1 MSPNPD
7 VTKTLNHF
15 SASLRLLLLFRQLR
29 QWGYLGVLAAGWLTG
44 PGYAANLGPGPVST
58 ARPTLESDKVA
69 AELGIGRW
77 IWTTNFADKQ
87 ECRFRR
93 AFTLP
98 ATNAVRKATLRIT
111 ADNLYRLYL
120 DGREIGEGANWKNLT
135 EYDVTW
141 LLSPGDHVIAVEAFN
156 DNFEA
161 GVIGGLQIEFV
172 NGQRLQVLSDAAWR
186 VVPVPVRG
194 WQKKTRALK
203 DWPAATEVG
212 VPGQF
217 PWWLRPGDIMRLP
230 PLRPIELRFWQRG
243 WFLSVVLLVSALAL
257 ALSVRLAAK
266 LAVQTRAQKL
276 LERERARI
284 ARDIHDDLGSALTQ
298 LVLQG
303 EVAQTEFPQGSPAR
317 AQLDQLCDRARN
329 VSHALEEVL
338 WVVNSKRDTV
348 RDFCTYVCK
357 HAQNFLSPTAIRCRL
372 DVQPDMPASEF
383 DLPVRRGLF
392 LAVKEALNNA
402 AKHSGATE
410 VFLRIHCQGEQLV
423 VVVEDNG
430 HGFDASLLGGEGNGL
445 ANMQQRLQE
454 MGGAC
459 SVVSEPGTGCRVQ
472 FTMSLASAAARNAP
486 WWRQIFRRR
495 PSAQPDAENQ
505 TRVPMAAKQRPNES

>member
-1 MSPNPD
+1 M
-7 VTKTLNHF
+7 LC
-15 SASLRLLLLFRQLR
+15 ALLLGLLP
-29 QWGYLGVLAAGWLTG
+29 LLAFSE
-44 PGYAANLGPGPVST
+44 NRGPGPAS
-58 ARPTLESDKVA
+58 AAQPTVESEKA
-69 AELGIGRW
+69 AGDLGIGRW

-87 ECRFRR
+87 TCRFWR
-93 AFTLP
+93 AFTIP
-98 ATNAVRKATLRIT
+98 ATNAVRKANLYIT
-111 ADNLYRLYL
+111 ADNSYRLYL
-120 DGREIGEGANWKNLT
+120 DGREIGQGGNWNGLT
-135 EYDVTW
+135 DYDLTW
-141 LLSPGDHVIAVEAFN
+141 LLTPGPHVLAVEAFN
-156 DNFEA
+156 DGLEGGIIA
-161 GVIGGLQIEFV
+161 GLHALLA
-172 NGQRLQVLSDAAWR
+172 NGERVQVLSDKSWR
-186 VVPVPVRG
+186 IAPESSRRWLRQTHADP
-194 WQKKTRALK
+194 A
-203 DWPAATEVG
+203 WPAAREVG
-212 VPGQF
+212 VVGQF
-217 PWWLRPGDIMRLP
+217 PWWRKPANVLAPP
-230 PLRPIELRFWQRG
+230 PLRPVEFRFWQSG
-243 WFLSVVLLVSALAL
+243 WFLGGVLTVCVVALG
-257 ALSVRLAAK
+257 LSVRLAAK

-348 RDFCTYVCK
+348 RDFCSYVCK
-357 HAQNFLSPTAIRCRL
+357 HAQSFLSPTPIRCRL

-410 VFLRIHCQGEQLV
+410 VFLRIHCQSEQLV
-423 VVVEDNG
+423 VIVEDNG

-454 MGGAC
+454 MGGTCA
-459 SVVSEPGTGCRVQ
+459 VSSETGTGCRVQ
-472 FTMSLASAAARNAP
+472 FTMPLASAAARNAP

-495 PSAQPDAENQ
+495 PGAQRDTDSQ
-505 TRVPMAAKQRPNES
+505 TRLPMVAKQRPNES